1 MDENNASP
9 AEANPFGWLNK
20 NKEWLFQGGGVTI
33 VMGVAWMFSSKWS
46 DATATNVN
54 DAEKLTLALMMAMAV
69 LSIAICIFL
78 AYRALQANRSR
89 ILLIK
94 RLDTIDK
101 KLKSIEAPRRFE
113 DWNKA
118 QPEIQR
124 LIKNSFTDFPET
136 EIQCLGVALHVSWK
150 TVRECL
156 EDHKKT
162 YGKFPNTTIRLKV
175 LSPDWR
181 HWEKLGRAWR
191 RRNEAFYESITDFL
205 HMNRGGDSLQI
216 NVTDYDSTPNWHGVL
231 INGRHLFRSSCLYRN
246 NEFTVHKNPYV
257 YFRQEENEY
266 SDMQI
271 SEFLHWFNHESR
283 SRSLEDLVKICQDG
297 GVRPQNGTG
306 GH

>member
-1 MDENNASP
+1 MDENNASQIEP
-9 AEANPFGWLNK
+9 TPFAWLNK

-33 VMGVAWMFSSKWS
+33 VMGVAWVFSSKWS
-46 DATATNVN
+46 NATAQNAN

-89 ILLIK
+89 ILLVK

-124 LIKNSFTDFPET
+124 LIKNSFVDFQVT

-156 EDHKKT
+156 EDYKKT
-162 YGKFPNTTIRLKV
+162 YGKFPNATIRLKV
-175 LSPDWR
+175 LSPEWR

-191 RRNEAFYESITDFL
+191 RRNEAFYESVTDFL
-205 HMNRGGDSLQI
+205 QMSRGGETLQI

-231 INGRHLFRSSCLYRN
+231 INGRHLFAPVACTGTTNSQCIRILM
-246 NEFTVHKNPYV
+246 FTSARKKMSIPTCRFLSFSTGSITN
-257 YFRQEENEY
+257 QEVGRLMIW
-266 SDMQI
+266 SRFARPGG
-271 SEFLHWFNHESR
+271 FL
-283 SRSLEDLVKICQDG
+283 L
-297 GVRPQNGTG
+297 
-306 GH
+306 